1 MKNSNFPLMAA
12 VMAVAVVLS
21 SPVMAEGTPIGK
33 GKNMP
38 VFADCD
44 LNGDGSITE
53 TEFLKA
59 RSERIAKRLPTHRH
73 FRISIPMMMEC

>member
-1 MKNSNFPLMAA
+1 MKKTNFPLMTA

-33 GKNMP
+33 GQNMP

-53 TEFLKA
+53 TD
-59 RSERIAKRLPTHRH
+59 LPTHRH